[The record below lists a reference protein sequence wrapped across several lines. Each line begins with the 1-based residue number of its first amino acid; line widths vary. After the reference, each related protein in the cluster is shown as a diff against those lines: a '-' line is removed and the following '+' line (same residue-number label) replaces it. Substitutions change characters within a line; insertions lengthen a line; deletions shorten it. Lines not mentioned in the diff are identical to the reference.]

1 MGGLI
6 GVQATHTLK
15 QLQTRRAQIQ
25 AELADQERVLADA
38 QSAVAGTRERL
49 KAVERDIEALEAAS
63 AEPIVTEHAM
73 LRYLQHVKGLDLEAL
88 QREMLSGNTVEQINL
103 VQSGRLPTPSG
114 ATLVVKQRTV
124 VTVIPPTSMT
134 NPKKLAAKQRHKGK
148 PKPAEQRQLAQ
159 EEE

>member
-1 MGGLI
+1 MVGLN

-15 QLQTRRAQIQ
+15 QLQTRRAQLQ
-25 AELADQERVLADA
+25 AELADQERVLSDA
-38 QSAVAGTRERL
+38 QSTVAASRERL
-49 KAVERDIEALEAAS
+49 KAVERDIQALEAAS

-88 QREMLSGNTVEQINL
+88 QREMLSGKTIEQINL

-124 VTVIPPTSMT
+124 VTVIPPTSTT
-134 NPKKLAAKQRHKGK
+134 NPKKQAAKQRHKGK